1 MAIAL
6 DLGGYGDISDYS
18 SLVEKIRLWLD
29 RGSELDEQIPTF
41 ISLLEDYLN
50 DMLRTPDM
58 EAVGPVSAIDGT
70 FKLPLDFEQMR
81 GLTYNARPLNST
93 SPEQLATRFGEL
105 SGIPSEYAISGR
117 SVLIAPRVSGTLILS
132 YYQRIPRLNLN
143 NPINWLID
151 RRPAIYLYGA
161 LATAEGYIEN
171 PERASQWG
179 GLFEASV
186 ERYANAST
194 KARHSGPMVMRSPV
208 REMLGAIGGREYV
221 RGRAGFDGALL
232 SDSGAILLD
241 DDGSVLTN
249 G

>member
-1 MAIAL
+1 MTIAL

-81 GLTYNARPLNST
+81 GLTYNGRPLAST

-105 SGIPSEYAISGR
+105 PGIPSEYAISGR
-117 SVLIAPRVSGTLILS
+117 NVLIAPRATGTLILS

-171 PERASQWG
+171 PERAAQWG

-208 REMLGAIGGREYV
+208 RENLRSVAGRDYV
-221 RGRAGFDGALL
+221 RGGAPVGRGLIDEDG
-232 SDSGAILLD
+232 GVLLD
-241 DDGSVLTN
+241 G
-249 G
+249 